1 MFQRPRCE
9 GWAAAASSVKWSSSV
24 ERVSVPLEIY
34 QDFKLPVRLL
44 CYCKIHYCGRPP
56 SLACELPSRC
66 GTLPFVRSQRPL
78 TPSTRLL
85 VFVPPAE
92 TPHLSMPG
100 WANLLTGGATLGSTM
115 REALEQQQQVDGV
128 SLVSRLILSS
138 LSIHSFHVYRK
149 WTKAL
154 QQHQCLWSPALFSSL
169 LKITPKMLK
178 NGWNPAIL
186 FSYFLLISFLQLP
199 RARLKNLEGLDVTP
213 GP

>member
-1 MFQRPRCE
+1 MRRLSSCCFISKVKQRC
-9 GWAAAASSVKWSSSV
+9 

-44 CYCKIHYCGRPP
+44 CYCKIHYCGRPH

-115 REALEQQQQVDGV
+115 REALEQQQVDGWSVFGEPPHSQFTFNRQFPRLSKVNQSVPTTSV
-128 SLVSRLILSS
+128 SL
-138 LSIHSFHVYRK
+138 K
-149 WTKAL
+149 
-154 QQHQCLWSPALFSSL
+154 
-169 LKITPKMLK
+169 
-178 NGWNPAIL
+178 
-186 FSYFLLISFLQLP
+186 P
-199 RARLKNLEGLDVTP
+199 RAI
-213 GP
+213 